1 VPAPTAPDHRGQLD
15 AVVSRARRLRRPG
28 QRRILGITGAPGAG
42 KSTVAEGVVAALAPD
57 AVVVPMDGFH
67 LANAELRR
75 LGRADRKGAPDTFDA
90 AGYLA
95 LLRRLRDRAD
105 DVVYAPAFRREIEEP
120 IAGAIPVP
128 RDVPL
133 VVTEG
138 NYLLVPE
145 PPWAGVR
152 QLLDEV
158 WYVEAPDAERIAR
171 LIRRHVAY
179 GRTEAAAAAW
189 ALGTDERNAAL
200 IRSTRGRA
208 DLVVTVSLRNGVN
221 FG

>member
-1 VPAPTAPDHRGQLD
+1 MPARPGPARPRQLD
-15 AVVSRARRLRRPG
+15 ALVSRVHRLCRPG

-42 KSTVAEGVVAALAPD
+42 KSTVAGRVAAALAPD
-57 AVVVPMDGFH
+57 AVIVPMDGFH
-67 LANAELRR
+67 LANAELER

-90 AGYLA
+90 AGYLV
-95 LLRRLRDRAD
+95 LLRRLRDRVD

-120 IAGAIPVP
+120 VAGAIPVP

-152 QLLDEV
+152 PLLDEA
-158 WYVEAPDAERIAR
+158 WYVDAPDAERIAR
-171 LIRRHVAY
+171 LIRRHVTY
-179 GRTEAAAAAW
+179 GRTEAAATAW

-200 IRSTRGRA
+200 IRSTRDRA
-208 DLVVTVSLRNGVN
+208 DVVVTVDLGNGVN
-221 FG
+221 LG